1 VSAAKPDEIVNIHNC
16 QIMVLGE
23 AFELRASSHRAII
36 VDHFRQNAGRIEPG
50 RSRQVDRGFSVAGA
64 AQHAALERS

>member
-1 VSAAKPDEIVNIHNC
+1 
-16 QIMVLGE
+16 MVLGE